1 MIVIYL
7 SKQQAID
14 GDPKSIQRI
23 NITGNLDRTGN
34 TTILFIIEKAE
45 ENTLN
50 FPKGASTVL

>member
-23 NITGNLDRTGN
+23 NITGNLDRAA
-34 TTILFIIEKAE
+34 TIVFVIEEAK
-45 ENTLN
+45 
-50 FPKGASTVL
+50 

>member
-23 NITGNLDRTGN
+23 NITGNLDRAGN
-34 TTILFIIEKAE
+34 TTVLFIIEKADK
-45 ENTLN
+45 NTLN
-50 FPKGASTVL
+50 IPKGALTVL

>member
-23 NITGNLDRTGN
+23 NITGN

-50 FPKGASTVL
+50 FPKGALTVL